1 MKDKVAH
8 FIAAFVVLGI
18 SMAAI
23 TYMFK
28 GEVDWYQT
36 AVFAVLM
43 GLADVFLFKKLR
55 ERKK

>member
-8 FIAAFVVLGI
+8 FIAAFVVLSV

-23 TYMFK
+23 TYMFYGK
-28 GEVDWYQT
+28 IDWVQT
-36 AVFAVLM
+36 IIFGFGM
-43 GLADVFLFKKLR
+43 GLADVFIFKKLR